1 MGSRGASHPT
11 KRRTDPAAEHCDPY
25 ELVDRAR
32 EGALDESSR
41 RRLSMVLRSQRDAAL
56 ELAWMELFDT
66 VREPRRT
73 RERLDAERVEHERTD
88 RIVQRIVARV
98 APPPEPDDARTR
110 RWPAVDAEGR
120 PVDED
125 ARTRRWP
132 AVSEL
137 AATDH
142 ELVSLTPLTSLAPP
156 FVAQS
161 SPRPPQ
167 SPPSLAPRT
176 STLGAGAATDMVD
189 EAARTRPWPAASADL
204 SRAPRGR
211 TGETAPWSAAR
222 PPRRDETPRGMPLE
236 ARARARSWVALG
248 LTAALSIAV
257 GWLAHGWWD
266 AASTSAA
273 STSAAATSAAPP
285 VVASPPTR

>member
-73 RERLDAERVEHERTD
+73 RERVEAERVEHERTE
-88 RIVQRIVARV
+88 RIVQRLVAR
-98 APPPEPDDARTR
+98 AGGTPSESEDDARTR
-110 RWPAVDAEGR
+110 RWVAVDAEGR
-120 PVDED
+120 LVDEA

-132 AVSEL
+132 AVSDPTPALESS
-137 AATDH
+137 
-142 ELVSLTPLTSLAPP
+142 ELVSLTPLRALA
-156 FVAQS
+156 A
-161 SPRPPQ
+161 
-167 SPPSLAPRT
+167 PSLAPKPRDVVLRT
-176 STLGAGAATDMVD
+176 DARTEVDD
-189 EAARTRPWPAASADL
+189 EAHTRPWPVVHPTVA
-204 SRAPRGR
+204 RAPGTR
-211 TGETAPWSAAR
+211 TGETSPWSAVR
-222 PPRRDETPRGMPLE
+222 PPRRDETPHGTLLE
-236 ARARARSWVALG
+236 ARGRGRSWLALG

-266 AASTSAA
+266 ASTPD
-273 STSAAATSAAPP
+273 APP
-285 VVASPPTR
+285 VVASPPTQ

>member
-73 RERLDAERVEHERTD
+73 RERLEAERVEHDRTE
-88 RIVQRIVARV
+88 RIVQRIVAR
-98 APPPEPDDARTR
+98 AGGTRGTSSSESDDARTR
-110 RWPAVDAEGR
+110 RWVAVDAEGR

-132 AVSEL
+132 VVSDP
-137 AATDH
+137 TH
-142 ELVSLTPLTSLAPP
+142 EGVEPC
-156 FVAQS
+156 V
-161 SPRPPQ
+161 
-167 SPPSLAPRT
+167 PPSSTRSSRPKLATRSPNV
-176 STLGAGAATDMVD
+176 LGSGAATDDVD
-189 EAARTRPWPAASADL
+189 DAAHTRPWSAVPPAL
-204 SRAPRGR
+204 SMPPAR
-211 TGETAPWSAAR
+211 TGETAPWSAAPWSAAPWSAVR
-222 PPRRDETPRGMPLE
+222 APRRDETPRGTPLD
-236 ARARARSWVALG
+236 ARGRARSWVALW
-248 LTAALSIAV
+248 LTAALSIAA

-266 AASTSAA
+266 AATSPD
-273 STSAAATSAAPP
+273 APP
-285 VVASPPTR
+285 VVAGPPTIPPTR

>member
-1 MGSRGASHPT
+1 MLVLVGATDCGSDGGA
-11 KRRTDPAAEHCDPY
+11 
-25 ELVDRAR
+25 
-32 EGALDESSR
+32 
-41 RRLSMVLRSQRDAAL
+41 
-56 ELAWMELFDT
+56 
-66 VREPRRT
+66 
-73 RERLDAERVEHERTD
+73 
-88 RIVQRIVARV
+88 
-98 APPPEPDDARTR
+98 PDDARTR
-110 RWPAVDAEGR
+110 RWVAVDAEGR

-156 FVAQS
+156 FAPS
-161 SPRPPQ
+161 SPRAPQ
-167 SPPSLAPRT
+167 SSPSLAPRT
-176 STLGAGAATDMVD
+176 STLGAGAVMDGVD

-204 SRAPRGR
+204 SRTPRGR

-222 PPRRDETPRGMPLE
+222 PPRRDETPHGMLLE
-236 ARARARSWVALG
+236 ARARTRSWVALG
-248 LTAALSIAV
+248 LTAALSIAA

-273 STSAAATSAAPP
+273 PP

>member
-41 RRLSMVLRSQRDAAL
+41 RRLSMVLRSQRDVAL

-73 RERLDAERVEHERTD
+73 RERMEAERVEHERTD
-88 RIVQRIVARV
+88 RLVRRIVARV
-98 APPPEPDDARTR
+98 APSSEPDDARTR
-110 RWPAVDAEGR
+110 RWVAVDAEGR

-137 AATDH
+137 DAADR
-142 ELVSLTPLTSLAPP
+142 ELVSLTPLTSRAPT
-156 FVAQS
+156 FVAPT
-161 SPRPPQ
+161 SPPPPSH
-167 SPPSLAPRT
+167 SPPSLVPRT
-176 STLGAGAATDMVD
+176 SAHEPGAGRDEVD
-189 EAARTRPWPAASADL
+189 EAAHTRPWPAASADL

-222 PPRRDETPRGMPLE
+222 PPRRDETPHGMLLE
-236 ARARARSWVALG
+236 ARARTRSWVALG
-248 LTAALSIAV
+248 LTAALSIAA

-273 STSAAATSAAPP
+273 PP